1 MSDTPETDSHPL
13 WHGEPAVHIDFARK
27 LERERDEARI
37 QVKLLKVEN
46 NHNWQAMDIA
56 NEVTRER
63 DQWRECAQEAL
74 LPLAAIKISNQHE
87 PFSEIAPELM
97 DAIIAA
103 HDLIFDRLKE
113 TNE

>member
-63 DQWRECAQEAL
+63 DQWRKCAEE
-74 LPLAAIKISNQHE
+74 LAQ
-87 PFSEIAPELM
+87 
-97 DAIIAA
+97 IIDDLDA
-103 HDLIFDRLKE
+103 HDEPTLTRINESVDRFRHLKE
-113 TNE
+113 ASK